1 MKNSMND
8 ATIDC
13 PDNRIQSCPDG
24 LIVIDKPVGMTSFQ
38 VVNKVRK
45 LLKKKKA
52 GHAGTLDKAAEGL
65 LLICLGRSTKLLKF
79 LFGQNKRY
87 LATVE
92 LGKQTTTDDREGTI
106 VEQYD
111 GPIDIGLVESELA
124 HFRGKIKQVPPDY
137 SAVHVDGQRAY
148 KIAHKKKEKPAI
160 KEREVEIYSLELVEH
175 TLPHLKLDIECSTG
189 TYIRSIARDLGI
201 KTGYY
206 GYLAALR
213 RTEVGNFTAED
224 SCSIEDLEKG
234 DFQIISPFNIV
245 DLPILEAAPELVAK
259 MKNGNKPDHT
269 YFTAPPE
276 EDGIYKVHSD
286 GELLAI
292 IKKSEGKYSYDLVY

>member
-1 MKNSMND
+1 MNEL
-8 ATIDC
+8 ATD
-13 PDNRIQSCPDG
+13 CPDG
-24 LIVIDKPVGMTSFQ
+24 LIIIDKPLGMTSFQ
-38 VVNKVRK
+38 VVSKVRK

-87 LATVE
+87 LAKIE
-92 LGKQTTTDDREGTI
+92 LGKQTTTDDREGDV
-106 VEQYD
+106 VEHYD
-111 GPIDIGLVESELA
+111 GDIDIEVVKRELA

-148 KIAHKKKEKPAI
+148 KIAHNKKEKPAI
-160 KEREVEIYSLELVEH
+160 KEREVEIYKLELTEH
-175 TLPHLKLDIECSTG
+175 TLPHLQLDICCSTG

-201 KTGYY
+201 RSGYY

-213 RTEVGNFTAED
+213 RTEVGSFSVKD
-224 SCSIEDLEKG
+224 SCSIEDLESGSFK
-234 DFQIISPFNIV
+234 IIPPFEIV
-245 DLPILEAAPELVAK
+245 DLPVLEAAPALVAK
-259 MKNGNKPDHT
+259 IKNGNKPDES
-269 YFTAPPE
+269 YFTVPPE
-276 EDGIYKVHSD
+276 KEGVYKVAHN

-292 IKKSEGKYSYDLVY
+292 VKISKGRYYYDLVY